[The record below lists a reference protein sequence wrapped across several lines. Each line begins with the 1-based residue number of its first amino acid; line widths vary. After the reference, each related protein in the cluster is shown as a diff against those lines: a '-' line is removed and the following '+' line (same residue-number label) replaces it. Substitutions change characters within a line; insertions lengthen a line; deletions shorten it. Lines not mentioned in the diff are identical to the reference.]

1 MADETSA
8 QMEKMNVDEKK
19 EETAAAMGGRE
30 GVAPPI
36 DTGCVAH
43 VALPTP
49 QPPHGGGPHGA
60 IWRSA
65 AVILPSRMRLLA
77 SRLLPT
83 AS

>member
-43 VALPTP
+43 HPPNLPPSWRLGGRTARFGD
-49 QPPHGGGPHGA
+49 PPPLSFPPG
-60 IWRSA
+60 
-65 AVILPSRMRLLA
+65 
-77 SRLLPT
+77 
-83 AS
+83 